1 MLGHTPCGTNLAN
14 PIHLPMSR
22 FRIPTATYRLQ
33 LNDHYRFADATA
45 IVDYLH
51 RLGISDIY
59 SSPILKANPGSQH
72 GYDVVSATEVNPEL
86 GSEEDLGRLSQEL
99 SRRDMGFLLDVVP
112 NHMAASLA
120 NLWWRDVL
128 ENGRFSRYADTFD
141 IEWSP
146 FTARGNLENKVLLP
160 ILGKPYGEV
169 LESKELKLE
178 LAEEGLVIRYFE
190 RKLPVAFRAYEQII
204 GPALREDDEPTD
216 EGSLSPSALHEIL
229 RSWTRPG
236 ERPETAAGAEIKKW
250 IWERYERRARFRER
264 LAVEISSY
272 SSLTGMDRLDALHDL
287 QWYRLAYWRMAS
299 EEINYRRFFDITD
312 LIGVRVEDPSV
323 FEMRHAK
330 IFQLIGEG
338 TITGLRIDHIDGLY
352 NPVTHLKALQ
362 RRLGRGEE
370 GSEPAFYVVV
380 EKILGREEPL
390 RDDFACRGTTGYESL
405 SSLNNVFVS
414 AEGLDRLSKIYA
426 RFSSTDQSFETIVYQ
441 RKKRAIEDLFA
452 GDLRSLGAR
461 LIAIAASHRNA
472 RDFSSTELPQA
483 LVEVTAS
490 LDVYRTYISDF
501 SVTDEDRR
509 RIEVAISTA
518 ARRSEPRL
526 DIRVYWFLRDL
537 LLLRVPVYL
546 DDRRNEWL
554 DFVMRWQQFTGRVMA
569 KGVEDTAFYVYN
581 RLLSMN
587 EVGGDPAA
595 KGFRDGREEFHAHN
609 LHLLS
614 NWPDTMNASSTHDTK
629 RSEDMRARISVLSE
643 MPDLWERKLRRWSKA
658 NAGLL
663 QKVGEEMVP
672 DLNEQ
677 VHFYQTLLGVWPLD
691 ESEMKG
697 VADRVKQYAEKALR
711 EAKVH
716 TSWLEP
722 KAEYEDALKSWID
735 AILSPEL
742 KAFMTDF
749 LRFQKKIAYYGF
761 FNALSQV
768 VLKAAAPGVP
778 DFYQGMEL
786 WNFSM
791 VDPDNRRP
799 VDFETRDRI
808 LQKLEREKLGIPLS
822 TKLLSR
828 WRDGRIKMFVT
839 WKVLELRRR
848 WPDLFRRGDYVP
860 LVAEGKRQNNIC
872 AFARRDGARSI
883 IVVVPRMLS
892 EMISTRE
899 FPLGDVWEKGRLL
912 LPDDSGAAVF
922 RNIFTEERVEAAGG
936 SLRLQDVFAS
946 FPVAVLESAESPGL
960 APRADRPIPGR

>member
-1 MLGHTPCGTNLAN
+1 
-14 PIHLPMSR
+14 MSR
-22 FRIPTATYRLQ
+22 FRIPTATYRIQ
-33 LNDHYRFADATA
+33 LNDHYRFADATG
-45 IVDYLH
+45 IVSYLH

-72 GYDVVSATEVNPEL
+72 GYDIVSATEVNPEL

-99 SRRDMGFLLDVVP
+99 SRRNMGFLLDVVP

-128 ENGRFSRYADTFD
+128 ENGRCSRYADTFD

-190 RKLPVAFRAYEQII
+190 RKLPLAFRAYEQII
-204 GPALREDDEPTD
+204 GPALTEDDELTD
-216 EGSLSPSALHEIL
+216 EGSLSPSAVHEIL
-229 RSWTRPG
+229 RSWVLPG
-236 ERPETAAGAEIKKW
+236 ERPETAAGVEIKKW
-250 IWERYERRARFRER
+250 IRERYERRARFRER
-264 LAVEISSY
+264 LAVEISSFN
-272 SSLTGMDRLDALHDL
+272 SLTGIDRLDALHDL

-299 EEINYRRFFDITD
+299 QEINYRRFFDITD

-338 TITGLRIDHIDGLY
+338 RITGLRIDHIDGLY
-352 NPVTHLKALQ
+352 DPVAHLHALQ
-362 RRLGRGEE
+362 RRLGRGAEA

-380 EKILGREEPL
+380 EKILGRDEPL

-405 SSLNNVFVS
+405 SYLNNVFVS
-414 AEGLDRLSKIYA
+414 AEGLQRLAKTYA
-426 RFSSTDQSFETIVYQ
+426 RFTGGEETFEAIVYQ

-461 LIAIAASHRNA
+461 LIAIAAAHRNA

-490 LDVYRTYISDF
+490 LDVYRTYVSDF
-501 SVTDEDRR
+501 AVTDEDRR
-509 RIEVAISTA
+509 RIEVAISRA

-526 DIRVYWFLRDL
+526 DVRVYWFLRDL

-546 DDRRNEWL
+546 QDRRNEWL

-581 RLLSMN
+581 RLLSLN
-587 EVGGDPAA
+587 EVGSDPSA
-595 KGFRDGREEFHAHN
+595 KGFHDGREEFHAHN

-614 NWPDTMNASSTHDTK
+614 KWPDTLNASSTHDTK

-643 MPDLWERKLRRWSKA
+643 VPGVWDRKLRRWSKA

-663 QKVGEEMVP
+663 RKVGEELVP

-677 VHFYQTLLGVWPLD
+677 IHIYQTLLGVWPLD
-691 ESEMKG
+691 EREVEG
-697 VADRVKQYAEKALR
+697 VAGRVTQYAEKAAR

-722 KAEYEDALKSWID
+722 SAEYEDALKKWID
-735 AILSPEL
+735 AILAPGHKTFL
-742 KAFMTDF
+742 TDF
-749 LRFQKKIAYYGF
+749 LRFQKKIAWYGF

-768 VLKAAAPGVP
+768 VLKAASPGVP

-791 VDPDNRRP
+791 VDPDNRQP
-799 VDFETRDRI
+799 VDFEIRDRI
-808 LQKLEREKLGIPLS
+808 LQKLEREELGIPLS

-839 WKVLELRRR
+839 WKMLELRRR

-860 LVAEGKRQNNIC
+860 LFAEGKRQSNLC
-872 AFARRDGARSI
+872 AFARSDGTRSV

-899 FPLGDVWEKGRLL
+899 FPLAEVWGKQRLL
-912 LPDDSGAAVF
+912 LPENSGQVF
-922 RNIFTEERVEAAGG
+922 RNIFTEERVEGAGG
-936 SLRLQDVFAS
+936 ALRLEEVFAS
-946 FPVAVLESAESPGL
+946 FPVAVLESAENPGL
-960 APRADRPIPGR
+960 ASRAGRPIPEGDEERRSS